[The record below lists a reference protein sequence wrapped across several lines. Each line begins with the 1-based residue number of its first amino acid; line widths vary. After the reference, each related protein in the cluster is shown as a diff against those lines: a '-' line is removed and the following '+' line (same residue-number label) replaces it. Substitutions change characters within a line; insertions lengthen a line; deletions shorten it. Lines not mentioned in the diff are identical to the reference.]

1 MPVHR
6 ESCILPYRRD
16 QFFDLVAD
24 VESYPE
30 FLPLWR
36 YAHIY
41 RREGD
46 VYYTDQQIGV
56 GLWMSQR
63 FHSRTKL
70 DRPTDIE
77 VSSDDSIFENF
88 RIVWHFESPSEG
100 SCQIE
105 FEMSCDARSPMM
117 RHIMDI
123 MLVETARTMV
133 GAFESRARAIYGPG
147 SEQMPAARE

>member
-6 ESCILPYRRD
+6 ETRVLPYRRD

-36 YAHIY
+36 VARIY

-46 VYYTDQQIGV
+46 VYYTDQQVGIGP
-56 GLWMSQR
+56 LLSQR

-70 DRPTDIE
+70 DPPTDIE
-77 VSSDDSIFENF
+77 VTSDDSIFENF
-88 RIVWHFESPSEG
+88 RIGWHFEAPSED
-100 SCQIE
+100 SCRID
-105 FEMSCDARSPMM
+105 FELSCDARLPLM
-117 RHIMDI
+117 RRVLDV
-123 MLVETARTMV
+123 MLLETARTMV
-133 GAFESRARAIYGPG
+133 DAFEARARKIYGPP
-147 SEQMPAARE
+147 SRPKETKQK

>member
-1 MPVHR
+1 
-6 ESCILPYRRD
+6 LPYRRD

-30 FLPLWR
+30 FLPFWR
-36 YAHIY
+36 FAHIY

-46 VYYTDQQIGV
+46 VYYTDQQVGI

-63 FHSRTKL
+63 FHSRTTL

-77 VSSDDSIFENF
+77 VTSNDGLFENF
-88 RIVWHFESPSEG
+88 RISWHFESPLED
-100 SCQIE
+100 SCRVE

-117 RHIMDI
+117 SHIIDL
-123 MLVETARTMV
+123 MLHEMAQTMV
-133 GAFESRARAIYGPG
+133 EAFEVRARKLYGSGPG
-147 SEQMPAARE
+147 